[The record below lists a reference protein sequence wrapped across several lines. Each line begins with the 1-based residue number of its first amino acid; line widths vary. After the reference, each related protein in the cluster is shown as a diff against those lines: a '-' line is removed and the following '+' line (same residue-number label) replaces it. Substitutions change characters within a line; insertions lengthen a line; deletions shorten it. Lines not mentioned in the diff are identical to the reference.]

1 MARRSSRAPAPR
13 ARGSSC
19 DRPSGRARAGLQ
31 STSGAN
37 LMRERLA
44 SALFGGSCF
53 VCRGGARGL
62 LCAQCVAEL
71 PRLERPL
78 CPRCAL
84 ESPDGAVCGR
94 CLSESPAYDAT
105 HAALAYDFPADALVA
120 ALKFR
125 GELALAPL
133 LAGLLA
139 PKVRASRVDHVVPV
153 PLSAERLRRRGYNQ
167 AVEIA
172 RHLGKV
178 DLGLCERTRDAP
190 PQMELP
196 YAERQKNV
204 RGAFRCM
211 RTLDGARL
219 AVVDDVMT
227 TGATLAEMARALKAA
242 GAAYVEN
249 WIVARTLPRV

>member
-1 MARRSSRAPAPR
+1 
-13 ARGSSC
+13 
-19 DRPSGRARAGLQ
+19 
-31 STSGAN
+31 
-37 LMRERLA
+37 MREKLA
-44 SALFGGSCF
+44 SLLFGGSCF
-53 VCRGGARGL
+53 VCRGAARAL
-62 LCAQCVAEL
+62 LCAQCAAEL

-84 ESPDGAVCGR
+84 ESPGGALCGR
-94 CLSESPAYDAT
+94 CLAESPAYDAT
-105 HAALAYDFPADALVA
+105 QAALAYDFPADALVH

-139 PKVRASRVDHVVPV
+139 DKVRGERVDHVVPV
-153 PLSAERLRRRGYNQ
+153 PLSAARLRRRGYNQ

-178 DLGLCERTRDAP
+178 DIGLCERTRDAP

-196 YAERQKNV
+196 YAERQRNV
-204 RGAFRCM
+204 RGAFRCT
-211 RTLDGARL
+211 RTLIGAKV

-227 TGATLAEMARALKAA
+227 TGATLDEMARTLKAA
-242 GAAYVEN
+242 GAVQVVN
-249 WIVARTLPRV
+249 WVIARTLPHA

>member
-1 MARRSSRAPAPR
+1 
-13 ARGSSC
+13 
-19 DRPSGRARAGLQ
+19 
-31 STSGAN
+31 
-37 LMRERLA
+37 MREKLA
-44 SALFGGSCF
+44 TLLFGGSCF
-53 VCRGGARGL
+53 VCRGAAGAL
-62 LCAQCVAEL
+62 LCAQCAAEL
-71 PRLERPL
+71 PRLARPL

-84 ESPDGAVCGR
+84 ESPGGAVCGR

-105 HAALAYDFPADALVA
+105 HAALAYDFPADALVH

-133 LAGLLA
+133 LASLLTD
-139 PKVRASRVDHVVPV
+139 KLRGERVDHVVPV

-190 PQMELP
+190 PQIELP
-196 YAERQKNV
+196 YAERQRNV
-204 RGAFRCM
+204 RGAFRCT
-211 RTLDGARL
+211 RALIGARV

-227 TGATLAEMARALKAA
+227 TGATLDEMARTLKAA
-242 GAAYVEN
+242 GAVHVVN
-249 WIVARTLPRV
+249 WVVARTYRINEPHA